1 MILLIHITAAVSSLA
16 LTAYLYF
23 RPSKVG
29 LQIDYALVGTMLV
42 TGFYLI
48 LSKPAHM
55 TQTCI
60 EGLVYLAIVSYG
72 MVVAHHKLAL
82 KKSE

>member
-1 MILLIHITAAVSSLA
+1 MILLTHIIAAVSSLA

-23 RPSKVG
+23 RPSKLG
-29 LQIDYALVGTMLV
+29 LNVDYVLVGTMLV

-60 EGLVYLAIVSYG
+60 EGLVYLAVVSYG
-72 MVVAHHKLAL
+72 LVAAHNKLAL